1 MARILNGMNSLCDSP
16 WVRPGTVAGF
26 ADSPPNR
33 TLLAFAQSERA
44 RGAAAAVDVGCGAA
58 RNLIPLAE
66 QGWSIMGVDLSRPM
80 LEAAIERIAAHSLS
94 DRATVALAPMDALPV
109 ASRSVDLI
117 VAHGIWNLARSGAE
131 FRGAVREAARVARKD
146 AALFVFTFSRRTL
159 SAMARPITGESTIF
173 TGFSGR
179 PQCFLTEDQLVAE
192 MAAANFVLDPAVPIT
207 EHNVPRE
214 GAIRSGTVPVIFE
227 AAFRFAGNGR

>member
-1 MARILNGMNSLCDSP
+1 MNTLEASP
-16 WVRPGTVAGF
+16 WTSRGTVAGF

-33 TLLAFAQSERA
+33 TLLAFAEAERA
-44 RGAAAAVDVGCGAA
+44 RGAASAIDIGCGAA
-58 RNLIPLAE
+58 RNLVPLAH
-66 QGWSIMGVDLSRPM
+66 QGWHIVGVDLSRPM
-80 LEAAIERIAAHSLS
+80 IEAAEERITCEALS
-94 DRATVALAPMDALPV
+94 HRASVTLAPMDALPV
-109 ASRSVDLI
+109 ASGSMDLI

-159 SAMARPITGESTIF
+159 APAARPVNGESIVF

-179 PQCFLTEDQLVAE
+179 PQCFLTEEQLVAE
-192 MAAANFVLDPAVPIT
+192 MAAANFVPDPCVPIT
-207 EHNVPRE
+207 ELNVPRE

-227 AAFRFAGNGR
+227 AAFRFAGN